1 LQAWRVKY
9 DHQRHQHQVNLAGD
23 LVMVPGHAIK
33 WHDTEH
39 GKYRENRFIMSL
51 NGQFQDEVL
60 NEVLFWTLTNGRA
73 QIVA

>member
-1 LQAWRVKY
+1 
-9 DHQRHQHQVNLAGD
+9 
-23 LVMVPGHAIK
+23 MVPGHAIK